1 MIGQKNFRPY
11 TRSTMSTKYRTVPE
25 VTDQMPRGIGY
36 IVGNEAAERFSFY
49 GMKTILAIFMT
60 QYLLTS
66 SGQPA
71 YLTKTESTE
80 WVSLFIASAYFFP
93 VIGALIADAILG
105 KYVTIMLLSTVYCV
119 GHLCLA
125 FIDLPSSLLESTLDP
140 KGWLIAGLVLVAIGS
155 GGIKPCVSANVGD
168 QFGPKN
174 AHLLERVFGWFYFA
188 INFGSLFSTL
198 LTPWVLKEYGPG
210 WAFGIPGILMALA
223 TLIFWMGRKKF
234 VHVQPRGWAYLH
246 ETFGPTGLR
255 AIFKLVPIYLFVAV
269 FWSLYDQGGS
279 SWVLQAQQMNC
290 KLFGITWLESQIQ
303 AVNPLLILMFI
314 PLFAYVIYPLASKV
328 ITLTATRKLFAGFV
342 LTVAAFSISAY
353 AQELIDAEEVRFA
366 AVARPIVESGQLDAE
381 ATIAEMGRLEMNAA
395 SAELG
400 AAVKSGG
407 AVDAMV
413 LPLVKS
419 GIAVSKDGTI
429 THAQWPTI
437 GWQLFA
443 YVILTAG
450 EVLVSITCLEF
461 SYSQSPKQMKSF
473 VMSLFLLSVAAGNLF
488 TALVNRFTMDANGNS
503 TLVGASYYWFF
514 TTTMAVATLL
524 FIVVMVLYK
533 PRNYV
538 TEGAGVV
545 SNP

>member
-1 MIGQKNFRPY
+1 MSPY
-11 TRSTMSTKYRTVPE
+11 TRETMATTYRTLPDE
-25 VTDQMPRGIGY
+25 TDKMPRGIGY

-49 GMKTILAIFMT
+49 GMKTILAVFMT
-60 QYLLTS
+60 QYLLTA
-66 SGQPA
+66 SGEPA
-71 YLTKTESTE
+71 YLTKSESTE
-80 WVSLFIASAYFFP
+80 WVSLFVASAYFFP

-105 KYVTIMLLSTVYCV
+105 KYLTIMLLSVVYCL

-125 FIDLPSSLLESTLDP
+125 FIDLPSSLLASTLEP

-168 QFGPKN
+168 QFGAKN

-198 LTPWVLKEYGPG
+198 LTPWVLKNYGPG

-223 TLIFWMGRKKF
+223 TVIFWMGRKKF

-255 AIFKLVPIYLFVAV
+255 AIFKLIPIYLFVAV

-279 SWVLQAQQMNC
+279 SWVLQAQQMDC
-290 KLFGITWLESQIQ
+290 TFLGITWLESQIQ
-303 AVNPLLILMFI
+303 AVNPLLILVFI
-314 PLFAYVIYPLASKV
+314 PLFAYVVYPLASKV
-328 ITLTATRKLFAGFV
+328 VTLTATRKLFCGFI
-342 LTVAAFSISAY
+342 LTVVAFSISSY
-353 AQELIDAEEVRFA
+353 AQELIDAEEVRFET
-366 AVARPIVESGQLDAE
+366 VARPIVESGQLDAE
-381 ATIAEMGRLEMNAA
+381 ATIAEMDRHEMNAA
-395 SAELG
+395 AAHLG
-400 AAVKSGG
+400 NAVKSG
-407 AVDAMV
+407 AALDTVV
-413 LPLVKS
+413 TPLVKA
-419 GIAVSKDGTI
+419 GIVISKDGT
-429 THAQWPTI
+429 TSRAQWPSI
-437 GWQLFA
+437 AWQLLA

-473 VMSLFLLSVAAGNLF
+473 VMSLFLLSVSAGNLF
-488 TALVNRFTMDANGNS
+488 TALVNRFTMDASGNS

-514 TTTMAVATLL
+514 TNTMAVATLL

-538 TEGAGVV
+538 TENAGVA
-545 SNP
+545 SNS